1 MKLYDFPIAPS
12 PRKVGIFIAEKGL
25 NIPTILINLR
35 EGDQSSEIFWAVNS
49 CGTVPTPK
57 SRP

>member
-1 MKLYDFPIAPS
+1 MKFYDFPVAPS

-35 EGDQSSEIFWAVNS
+35 KGDQSSEIFRAVNHR
-49 CGTVPTPK
+49 GTVPTLK